1 VFAGPSQPVQGISGP
16 APAFDSNQEGFSSV
30 VLGATSGTMLDR
42 LVNNGD
48 QPLLIS
54 SITLGGTN
62 PGDFH
67 ETNNCPTSLSG
78 NLFCTISLTFTPTA
92 LGSRQASVV
101 VADNGPGGSQSI
113 TLSGTGLNGTPA
125 VTLSSGSV
133 TFATILAGTVSA
145 AQNVTVTNSG
155 TGALHVSNVA
165 LSGANPGDFKFSN
178 GCTAAVAIGGNCT
191 VGVTFSPVAAGQ
203 RTAQVTISDDAAN
216 SPQAVSLTGN
226 ATSPYTVAP
235 SSSSSQTIKAGASTQ
250 YALTLTPTNGF
261 SGTVQLTCSG
271 APQGATCVVPA
282 SVQATSGTIASFN
295 VSVTTTMASNIVPLA
310 NAPAGFGV
318 CLFLALFAFL
328 VVLLARQAGAI
339 RVSLPAPARTAWQRL
354 ALVSVFLAAF
364 ALAGCGAGA
373 GVSTGS
379 NGASS
384 SGSNG
389 GTTTNPPV
397 MGTPAGTYTLTV
409 TATSGNVVVTSL
421 LTLTVQ

>member
-1 VFAGPSQPVQGISGP
+1 
-16 APAFDSNQEGFSSV
+16 
-30 VLGATSGTMLDR
+30 
-42 LVNNGD
+42 
-48 QPLLIS
+48 
-54 SITLGGTN
+54 
-62 PGDFH
+62 
-67 ETNNCPTSLSG
+67 
-78 NLFCTISLTFTPTA
+78 
-92 LGSRQASVV
+92 
-101 VADNGPGGSQSI
+101 
-113 TLSGTGLNGTPA
+113 
-125 VTLSSGSV
+125 
-133 TFATILAGTVSA
+133 
-145 AQNVTVTNSG
+145 
-155 TGALHVSNVA
+155 
-165 LSGANPGDFKFSN
+165 
-178 GCTAAVAIGGNCT
+178 VAIGGNCT

-318 CLFLALFAFL
+318 CLVLALFALL
-328 VVLLARQAGAI
+328 VVLLARQAEAI
-339 RVSLPAPARTAWQRL
+339 RASLPAPARTAWQRL

-364 ALAGCGAGA
+364 ALAGCGAGS
-373 GVSTGS
+373 GVSSGS
-379 NGASS
+379 NSA
-384 SGSNG
+384 SNG
-389 GTTTNPPV
+389 GTTTNPTV